1 MKPSEEKQNDQRL
14 SNKYRPEMKELDQIL
29 GELYE
34 HIPKETESPLKAG
47 SEGSKL
53 LSRFDDRLKRSRR
66 EFDAMLF
73 FTVCFG
79 ILKSGK
85 STLVNLLAGHEE
97 ASPTRFGQ
105 DTTIRPCL
113 LMAAKADE
121 DEEIIIF
128 RMKDTALAEGA
139 EDKEQ
144 KCFNAVIDHLRGVI
158 ADEQELSNHQVIIRR
173 ERFTKDNV
181 FKAVCDK
188 EGFGNEPLITAI
200 RLKTCS
206 DLLRSDIALLDVPGL
221 DSDKMDTEIPRYLE
235 LLDRCDLLLFVQ
247 STISAFG
254 KGAGS
259 MLKSLVRRSKGSPV
273 WLIQNRFEAQPWRR
287 QEDLRDRD
295 LDLSRVSRKNLAIS
309 LSIPENLIF
318 SKQINLGKAY
328 DARFNESLL
337 LPGIESNRLMEES
350 AFPEV
355 EKELSDKINNER
367 LDIQLANC
375 LNQLLNSVKDGRG
388 DLRQLE
394 EWISS
399 EKARLFQFQSAF
411 DKLIH
416 RFEGKA
422 EFIPVPQNDDG
433 SSQLTSLAKGV
444 ISTHS
449 DQWKDKVRMDMD
461 HWKSQIQEKWVG
473 DEFNTEMN
481 KRVRELFDLGPCS
494 HFSLSSSFGSSLGDI
509 FRRIVETSNKYRDL
523 IEESQKTLAD
533 FEVPLIEAQTLEWN
547 HGDSPIYLEVST
559 TPPEQVKGGRA
570 WYGPKHKI
578 DVITCRHKID
588 QAVSVLDEAIDRYT
602 RKIMGG
608 ELDKWFRNY
617 RDGQI
622 SDHFC
627 KQLRK
632 RKSDKEEEAKKRQA
646 ELTQIAETIPALR
659 EHSDRLGDF
668 ANRFRKKYNL
678 I

>member
-1 MKPSEEKQNDQRL
+1 MA
-14 SNKYRPEMKELDQIL
+14 ELDQIL
-29 GELYE
+29 GELSA
-34 HIPKETESPLKAG
+34 HIPKETESPIKAG
-47 SEGSKL
+47 SEGSKI

-66 EFDAMLF
+66 EFDAILF

-85 STLVNLLAGHEE
+85 STLVNLLAGHKE

-113 LMAAKADE
+113 LIAAKAE
-121 DEEIIIF
+121 EEEEIIIF
-128 RMKDTALAEGA
+128 RMKDVAKAEGL

-158 ADEQELSNHQVIIRR
+158 EDEQELSTNHHVIIRR
-173 ERFTKDNV
+173 ECFTKENV

-188 EGFGNEPLITAI
+188 DGFGSEPLITAI
-200 RLKTCS
+200 RLKSCS

-221 DSDKMDTEIPRYLE
+221 DSDKMDTQIPRYLE
-235 LLDRCDLLLFVQ
+235 LLDRCDLLLFIQ

-259 MLKSLVRRSKGSPV
+259 LLKSLVGRSKGSPV

-287 QEDLRDRD
+287 QEELRDRD
-295 LDLSRVSRKNLAIS
+295 RALSQVSRKNLAIS

-318 SKQINLGKAY
+318 AKQINLGKAY
-328 DARFNESLL
+328 DARFKESLL
-337 LPGIESNRLMEES
+337 LPGVESGKLMDES

-355 EKELSDKINNER
+355 ERELSDKINEER

-375 LNQLLNSVKDGRG
+375 LNQLLSSVKVGRA
-388 DLRQLE
+388 DLRELDA
-394 EWISS
+394 WISL
-399 EKARLFQFQSAF
+399 EKARLFEFQTAF
-411 DKLIH
+411 DKLIR

-422 EFIPVPQNDDG
+422 EFIPPPQNDDG
-433 SSQLTSLAKGV
+433 TSQLTTSAKGV
-444 ISTHS
+444 IKTHS

-461 HWKSQIQEKWVG
+461 HWKFEIQDKCVV
-473 DEFNTEMN
+473 DEFNAAMD
-481 KRVRELFDLGPCS
+481 KKVRELFDLGPCS
-494 HFSLSSSFGSSLGDI
+494 YFSLTSSFGSSIGDI
-509 FRRIVETSNKYRDL
+509 FRRIVETSSKYREL

-547 HGDSPIYLEVST
+547 PGDSPLYLDVSA
-559 TPPEQVKGGRA
+559 TPPDKVPVKRTLLVF
-570 WYGPKHKI
+570 KKKME
-578 DVITCRHKID
+578 VTSCRNEID
-588 QAVSVLDEAIDRYT
+588 QAVSALDQAIDRYT
-602 RKIMGG
+602 RRIESG

-622 SDHFC
+622 ADHFC
-627 KQLRK
+627 AQLRK
-632 RKSDKEEEAKKRQA
+632 RKSEKQEEANKRQE

-659 EHSDRLGDF
+659 ERLERLGDF